1 MPIPL
6 ESLVAT
12 TRATL
17 AVATSLGAG
26 APVPLAAPA
35 DPSPVAEPVGG

>member
-1 MPIPL
+1 MPITL

-17 AVATSLGAG
+17 AVGSSLTAG
-26 APVPLAAPA
+26 K
-35 DPSPVAEPVGG
+35 PVAW

>member
-17 AVATSLGAG
+17 AVERSLSQGR
-26 APVPLAAPA
+26 PV
-35 DPSPVAEPVGG
+35 SW